1 MSDVPD
7 EIWRWIRREMDD
19 QSFESW
25 VYRSEALA
33 PAVGHEVYSQL
44 IELDYRDD
52 YAKLQLRDSLAR
64 SLARACPCPCP
75 LFRDQ
80 QYLPLSRITSE
91 VLGRYYKELRER
103 TPWLHLL
110 ECIHGHH
117 WYQATDSVD
126 DEGWYLQRLTR
137 SEARAIAD
145 HDEWPRT
152 FDRVQYV
159 WPQEQLISSP
169 SRPEGF
175 CAGSRVRPD
184 A

>member
-25 VYRSEALA
+25 VYRSDALA

-80 QYLPLSRITSE
+80 QYPTASTMRAGTFSVSREAKRERSRITTSG
-91 VLGRYYKELRER
+91 LG
-103 TPWLHLL
+103 H
-110 ECIHGHH
+110 
-117 WYQATDSVD
+117 S
-126 DEGWYLQRLTR
+126 
-137 SEARAIAD
+137 IASNTSG
-145 HDEWPRT
+145 RK
-152 FDRVQYV
+152 
-159 WPQEQLISSP
+159 SS
-169 SRPEGF
+169 
-175 CAGSRVRPD
+175 
-184 A
+184 